1 MQFARYTKVSIA
13 LRYGNSRPRISSFF
27 KGENIHYYHQMT
39 NQSLEYSNDGFYPYE
54 SSSGLPLFILTGE
67 QEFHLECVQ
76 FASQDKI
83 IFYRDLSSLIHFFI

>member
-13 LRYGNSRPRISSFF
+13 LKYGNSGLRISSSF
-27 KGENIHYYHQMT
+27 KGENIHSYHQMT

-54 SSSGLPLFILTGE
+54 SSSGLPLFILTSE

-76 FASQDKI
+76 LASQDKI
-83 IFYRDLSSLIHFFI
+83 IFY